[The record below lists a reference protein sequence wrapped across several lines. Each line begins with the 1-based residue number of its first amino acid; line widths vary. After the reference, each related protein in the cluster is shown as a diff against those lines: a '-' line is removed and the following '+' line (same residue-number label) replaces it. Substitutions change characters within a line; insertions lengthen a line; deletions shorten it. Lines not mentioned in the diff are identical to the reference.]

1 MGLAHKQRQCSIVIA
16 LAAAVVRLRAL
27 AARIIG
33 TLPHAYHYYAPSHR
47 DIIHLSALIAQA
59 GGCCAYK

>member
-33 TLPHAYHYYAPSHR
+33 TLPHAYHYATSHR

-59 GGCCAYK
+59 GGRCAYK